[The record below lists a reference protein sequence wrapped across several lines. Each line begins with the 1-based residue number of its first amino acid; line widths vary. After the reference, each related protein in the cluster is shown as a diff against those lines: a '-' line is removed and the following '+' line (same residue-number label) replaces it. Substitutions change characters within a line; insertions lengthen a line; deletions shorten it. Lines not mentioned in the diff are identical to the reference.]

1 MIEGRF
7 TIDEHIT
14 GVVYRTKSE
23 INNNKKY
30 CELFFE
36 KLLVNSFRNNWTKEG
51 GDNEH

>member
-23 INNNKKY
+23 INENNIVNVFWKIA
-30 CELFFE
+30 CEF
-36 KLLVNSFRNNWTKEG
+36 V
-51 GDNEH
+51 